1 MLTMIK
7 SVPLGRSSMNCNLA
21 RVRNNIHI
29 ASEVQLKSPKHLKIR
44 RVWVCH
50 NCFPINSLPRCLC
63 FPICLVWNVASD
75 VWFESY
81 KDQITKT
88 PKSKR
93 QSWLLLR
100 SRTKPADWTGMIS
113 SLANPKVSLN
123 SMQMETWKQI
133 LANSHKQIHQVLSAA
148 FSIDGH
154 FHCFIGTQNRVSL
167 TNTPC
172 SKLFWPLPPTEV
184 AWKSTRSLRLQ
195 SKREV

>member
-1 MLTMIK
+1 MIK
-7 SVPLGRSSMNCNLA
+7 SVPLGHSSMNCNLA
-21 RVRNNIHI
+21 RARNNIHI

-50 NCFPINSLPRCLC
+50 NCFPTISLPRCLC

-100 SRTKPADWTGMIS
+100 SRTKPARWTGVILVTGKFS
-113 SLANPKVSLN
+113 RNSVN
-123 SMQMETWKQI
+123 SMPSGNMETWKQI
-133 LANSHKQIHQVLSAA
+133 LANSQWKKIHQVLSAA
-148 FSIDGH
+148 FYHGRVISIA
-154 FHCFIGTQNRVSL
+154 SL
-167 TNTPC
+167 VLKTG
-172 SKLFWPLPPTEV
+172 
-184 AWKSTRSLRLQ
+184 
-195 SKREV
+195 